1 VSEGWQALVNAV
13 VVAMVASLALL
24 IFSGASGRNL
34 AISIALGVLAFVV
47 TFMRAKR
54 S

>member
-24 IFSGASGRNL
+24 IINGANGRNL
-34 AISIALGVLAFVV
+34 AISVALGVLAFVV
-47 TFMRAKR
+47 TFVRAKR